1 MLILPR
7 HIRDEI
13 LGHAKTELPNE
24 CCGLLGGKYGVATAC
39 YPIEN
44 LPSDHP
50 AVADLNLPTDRRLR
64 YVMDPVGQL
73 QAFKTMRET
82 ETELV
87 AIYHSHPH
95 TPAFPS
101 ATDVRLAFSDVHY
114 LIVSLA
120 ALLPVIRAF
129 RISEGQIAEDEI
141 GRD

>member
-13 LGHAKTELPNE
+13 FAHAKTESPNE

-44 LPSDHP
+44 LPPDAP

-64 YVMDPVGQL
+64 YVMDPKGQL
-73 QAFKTMRET
+73 RAFKEMRRT

-95 TPAFPS
+95 TPAYPS
-101 ATDVRLAFSDVHY
+101 ATDVRLAFPDVHY

-129 RISEGQIAEDEI
+129 RICDGEISEEEI
-141 GRD
+141 QTG

>member
-7 HIRDEI
+7 YVREAMFE
-13 LGHAKTELPNE
+13 HAKTESPNE

-50 AVADLNLPTDRRLR
+50 AVADLNLPADRRLR
-64 YVMDPVGQL
+64 YVMDPEGQL
-73 QAFKTMRET
+73 RAFKAMREA

-95 TPAFPS
+95 TPAYPS
-101 ATDVRLAFSDVHY
+101 ATDVRLAFTDVHY

-120 ALLPVIRAF
+120 ALLPVVRAF
-129 RISEGQIAEDEI
+129 RIRDGEISEDEI